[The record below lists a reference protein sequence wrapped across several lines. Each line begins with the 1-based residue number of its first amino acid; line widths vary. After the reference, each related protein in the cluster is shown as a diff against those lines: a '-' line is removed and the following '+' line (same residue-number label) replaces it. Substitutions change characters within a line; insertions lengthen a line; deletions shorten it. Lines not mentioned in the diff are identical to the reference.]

1 MATALARGVALNPL
15 ITNLDYYP
23 NDASANNNSFLA
35 ELKHPMAH
43 HIQLDAQFMWAK
55 SMDNASGP
63 YEEDP
68 YYPENPSLSWGRSD
82 YNVGKSFKAFGLWQ
96 PVIFKGKNGWLEKVA
111 GGWTLSGI
119 YNVHT
124 GFPWTPNFGTGQS
137 LYCSNYCGYY
147 NLRPQYLGGGGNS
160 TSNAAFETGSNFPN
174 YAAVVAAQNAP
185 TATVNGNAGTV
196 VAYSNKYFNV
206 PNFQAAMTGT
216 FPGVNA
222 ALPPPPGIA
231 RNSFNGPGYEDV
243 DASLTKAF
251 GLPKARVL
259 GDDAKIEIRADA
271 YNLFNKTNL
280 NSADISNNV
289 NSSNFGQVNLGDGN
303 VLLGS
308 RTVSFQARFSF

>member
-1 MATALARGVALNPL
+1 M
-15 ITNLDYYP
+15 
-23 NDASANNNSFLA
+23 
-35 ELKHPMAH
+35 
-43 HIQLDAQFMWAK
+43 
-55 SMDNASGP
+55 
-63 YEEDP
+63 
-68 YYPENPSLSWGRSD
+68 
-82 YNVGKSFKAFGLWQ
+82 
-96 PVIFKGKNGWLEKVA
+96 
-111 GGWTLSGI
+111 
-119 YNVHT
+119 HT
-124 GFPWTPNFGTGQS
+124 GFPWTPNFGVGQS
-137 LYCSNYCGYY
+137 LYCNNYCGYY
-147 NLRPQYLGGGGNS
+147 NLRPQYLGGGGHS
-160 TSNAAFETGSNFPN
+160 TSNAAFETGSNFPGGLTN
-174 YAAVVAAQNAP
+174 QVTQM
-185 TATVNGNAGTV
+185 ATVNGSTGTV

-222 ALPPPPGIA
+222 ALPPPPGLA

-280 NSADISNNV
+280 NSADISNNI
-289 NSSNFGQVNLGDGN
+289 NSSNFGSVNLGDGN